1 MLFPELNKERL
12 IRLKNPIVRAR
23 LKNFHAPL
31 RSASDILSLA
41 ERLEIPE
48 RIVDE
53 LLSHLANVPRPRYT
67 RVEMEEAIASN
78 NMTCW
83 LIDRGQNVKA
93 QTATL
98 LNAWES
104 ADYQV
109 VRTEDLADWLG
120 VTRTRGIYGP
130 LDNLTALLMDSFG
143 EVCTT
148 YPGSQGLFGS
158 LVHEDIMRKRFEFVR
173 RAETLNRKNLLKLFG
188 GLR

>member
-67 RVEMEEAIASN
+67 RVELEEAIASN